1 MMRKELTI
9 KQKAFC
15 DYYIEFGNATEAAK
29 RAGYSEKTAF
39 RIGQENIHKP
49 ALSQYIHSRLDKIE
63 DARVAKGDEVLRFF
77 SSVMR
82 GEVKDQFGL
91 DSQLS
96 DRIDAAKQL
105 QKRYGLDSRAD
116 EQKLKLKKLQAE
128 IDTLNNRDKQPD
140 KPDVSQYVNAIKSGV
155 KGIWSDG

>member
-1 MMRKELTI
+1 MRKILVTGGTV
-9 KQKAFC
+9 FV
-15 DYYIEFGNATEAAK
+15 
-29 RAGYSEKTAF
+29 
-39 RIGQENIHKP
+39 
-49 ALSQYIHSRLDKIE
+49 SRFIAE
-63 DARVAKGDEVLRFF
+63 HYVAKGDEVLRFF

>member
-1 MMRKELTI
+1 MMKELTI

-15 DYYIEFGNATEAAK
+15 DYYIECGNATEAAK
-29 RAGYSEKTAF
+29 RAGYSE
-39 RIGQENIHKP
+39 RIANRIASENLSKP
-49 ALSQYIHSRLDKIE
+49 VISQYIHYRLDKIE
-63 DARVAKGDEVLRFF
+63 DARVAKGDEVLKFF

-128 IDTLNNRDKQPD
+128 IDTLNNRDKQPG
-140 KPDVSQYVNAIKSGV
+140 KPDVSQYVNALKSGV

>member
-1 MMRKELTI
+1 M
-9 KQKAFC
+9 
-15 DYYIEFGNATEAAK
+15 
-29 RAGYSEKTAF
+29 S
-39 RIGQENIHKP
+39 KP
-49 ALSQYIHSRLDKIE
+49 VISQYIHSRLDKIE

-105 QKRYGLDSRAD
+105 QKRYGLDSQAD
-116 EQKLKLKKLQAE
+116 EKKLKLKKLQAE

-140 KPDVSQYVNAIKSGV
+140 KPDVSQYVNALKSGV

>member
-1 MMRKELTI
+1 MRKELTI

-105 QKRYGLDSRAD
+105 QKRYGLDSQAD
-116 EQKLKLKKLQAE
+116 EKKLKLKKLQAE